1 MAGIVKKKEEH
12 VTYLVEF
19 QLEIRLILI
28 EILI

>member
-1 MAGIVKKKEEH
+1 MAGNEKKKEEH

>member
-12 VTYLVEF
+12 VTYRVEF